1 MAVAGEKKLIQQVQ
15 KGNLDAYG
23 EIVREYQTS
32 VFNVCLRILG
42 DIQEAEDLTQEA
54 FLRAYRNISQ
64 YDSFRPFGPWMRVLA
79 ANLCYNHLKK
89 ARLARAPLEDERGF
103 PHQEPLRM
111 PESLLEFSQEHQ
123 ELYQKLWQLPEIQRY
138 ALELRHFQGLSYQ
151 EMAATLNIPLNTVR
165 SHLYRAR
172 RKLAESLKEKNDD

>member
-1 MAVAGEKKLIQQVQ
+1 MAEAGEDALIMQVQ
-15 KGNLDAYG
+15 TGDLDAYG
-23 EIVREYQTS
+23 EIVREYQNS

-42 DIQEAEDLTQEA
+42 DVQEAEDLTQEA

-64 YDSFRPFGPWMRVLA
+64 YDPTRPFGPWMRVLA

-89 ARLARAPLEDERGF
+89 ARLARVPLEDER
-103 PHQEPLRM
+103 
-111 PESLLEFSQEHQ
+111 ESLKDDSQRSPEVLLELAQESQS
-123 ELYQKLWQLPEIQRY
+123 LYRKIWRLPEVQRV

-151 EMAATLNIPLNTVR
+151 EMADAMDLPLNTVR

-172 RKLAESLKEKNDD
+172 RKLAELMEEENDD